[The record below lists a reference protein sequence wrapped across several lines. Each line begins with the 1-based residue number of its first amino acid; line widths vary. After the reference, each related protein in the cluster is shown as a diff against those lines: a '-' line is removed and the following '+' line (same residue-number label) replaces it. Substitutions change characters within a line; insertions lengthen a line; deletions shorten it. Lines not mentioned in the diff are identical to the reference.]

1 MHNITDDVITPKT
14 LKAGDIQTNRGMNG
28 ENIHLE
34 CIGKQVIFCLR
45 ENLTKRGIFTANQIA
60 NILPNRG

>member
-14 LKAGDIQTNRGMNG
+14 LKASDIQLNRGMNG

-34 CIGKQVIFCLR
+34 YIGNGRYYTEERIISQK
-45 ENLTKRGIFTANQIA
+45 ETFTVNKIA
-60 NILPNRG
+60 DILI